1 MLETSSAVA
10 PSASS
15 FLVPFSCLCLHLC
28 LPPLH
33 PRCCVDA
40 WAAHAAYTTAVIMAT
55 RPTSSTCLLAL
66 NRGLRCSNSCSPS
79 TRVMLVY
86 EAVAVWLV
94 PSQFALMRAGG
105 LGLKQGWQGAKSTR
119 CVGKS
124 LMMICSARW
133 DALIVER
140 VNGEP
145 TDQQPSTPHAFA
157 SAAHP
162 PFTCG
167 PCKQGEKSVKCALAL
182 PTDLERKLVGGHLL
196 ATASN
201 AQSTERIEA
210 CSHHAMPAYCM

>member
-1 MLETSSAVA
+1 MCCASLIDDHATFKPML
-10 PSASS
+10 
-15 FLVPFSCLCLHLC
+15 LVGW
-28 LPPLH
+28 
-33 PRCCVDA
+33 R
-40 WAAHAAYTTAVIMAT
+40 
-55 RPTSSTCLLAL
+55 
-66 NRGLRCSNSCSPS
+66 
-79 TRVMLVY
+79 
-86 EAVAVWLV
+86 
-94 PSQFALMRAGG
+94 
-105 LGLKQGWQGAKSTR
+105 KQGCIHHHHHHPICRCAICGCVLFTPSSLLRSTARRTPQQQREKYEPESDGWGKSTR

-124 LMMICSARW
+124 LMMTCSARW

-162 PFTCG
+162 TFTCG

-201 AQSTERIEA
+201 AQSTKRIEA
-210 CSHHAMPAYCM
+210 CSHHAMPAYSM